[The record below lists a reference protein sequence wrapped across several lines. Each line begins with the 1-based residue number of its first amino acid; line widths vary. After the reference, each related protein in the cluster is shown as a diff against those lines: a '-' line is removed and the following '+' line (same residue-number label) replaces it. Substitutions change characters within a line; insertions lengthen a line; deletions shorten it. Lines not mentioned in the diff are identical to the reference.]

1 MQLIRLAEDY
11 SFGPFDCGE
20 ADLNDFLLTDA
31 KDYASQLLAVT
42 YLIESR
48 GGVAAYFA
56 LSNDRIS
63 LSDSDKATW
72 RRIKRAFPHR
82 KHRNDYPAVKIGRL
96 AVDRK
101 YQGQQ
106 IGTSILDFVKKTFI
120 TNNRTGCC
128 FITVDAVP
136 DAVRFYENNGFLLL
150 RSATMQHS
158 ETVPMYY
165 NLRRLA

>member
-42 YLIESR
+42 YLIGSR

-63 LSDSDKATW
+63 LSDSDKAT
-72 RRIKRAFPHR
+72 
-82 KHRNDYPAVKIGRL
+82 
-96 AVDRK
+96 
-101 YQGQQ
+101 
-106 IGTSILDFVKKTFI
+106 
-120 TNNRTGCC
+120 
-128 FITVDAVP
+128 
-136 DAVRFYENNGFLLL
+136 
-150 RSATMQHS
+150 
-158 ETVPMYY
+158 
-165 NLRRLA
+165 

>member
-20 ADLNDFLLTDA
+20 ADLNDFLLADA

-42 YLIESR
+42 YLIESTD
-48 GGVAAYFA
+48 GVAAYFA
-56 LSNDRIS
+56 LSNDSIS

-72 RRIKRAFPHR
+72 RRIKKDFPHR

-96 AVDRK
+96 AVDRR
-101 YQGQQ
+101 YQGRQ
-106 IGTSILDFVKKTFI
+106 IGTSIIDFVKKTFV

-136 DAVRFYENNGFLLL
+136 EAVGFYESNGFLLL
-150 RSATMQHS
+150 KSATTQNV

-165 NLRRLA
+165 NLRKLA